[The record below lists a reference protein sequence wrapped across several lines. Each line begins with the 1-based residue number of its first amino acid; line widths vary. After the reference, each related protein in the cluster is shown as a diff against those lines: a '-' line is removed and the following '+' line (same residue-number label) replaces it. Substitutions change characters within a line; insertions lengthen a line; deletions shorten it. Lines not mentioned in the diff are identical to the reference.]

1 MENIASQL
9 KQARLDLGMS
19 IEDAVT
25 KSKFTLAQIKAI
37 ESGDLDF
44 FKADLSYFS
53 YMIRYYSNVL
63 HYDYELLR
71 DDVEAIVAQDEFT
84 QEIEQLRQNVQ
95 IKTKQASPKKN
106 TTGKKKRRK
115 KQIDY
120 SFLAFLFSSI
130 LLVLVL
136 LYVGVKYVPKWFKED
151 PVKPPVVV
159 EPGDDTNGDTP
170 SETPEEPDD
179 EVEKETL
186 VVTPLVN
193 DPTQIEIK
201 GWEEDQEVDVK
212 LVFKAE
218 ATWISASVNNVVLTE
233 PLSTTYFKDDE
244 IVVKEKA
251 SENKEI
257 MFHLGKML
265 GNEFYVNDQKVELDE
280 NIQNNAGVV
289 KLYFKFIKESD

>member
-120 SFLAFLFSSI
+120 SFLAFLFSSF

-159 EPGDDTNGDTP
+159 EPGDETNDDTP
-170 SETPEEPDD
+170 GETPEEPDND
-179 EVEKETL
+179 LGKETL

-218 ATWISASVNNVVLTE
+218 ATWISASVNNAVLTE